1 MSETHNTRHGSR
13 ITHHASRIANPA
25 QSKVALIGLVVI
37 TAVLAGLILA
47 FGGPLAAAGIVIA
60 GVAVLVVLQNI
71 EVGFWGLIAVVCL
84 LPFATL
90 PFDIG
95 LTPTFLDLA
104 IAAVVGVWA
113 LRIVTGQQ
121 RTIITSPVTLPL
133 LIFLLIALFAFIFGL
148 SNGPL
153 TPTLLRKF
161 AELLLSL
168 FFVIVVIDY
177 CTTWERLERL
187 VKVILLAAM
196 GASIL
201 AIGLWLIPE
210 DTANTIL
217 NYLVRLGYPGGW
229 VIRYIEENPELSERA
244 IGTSVDPN
252 VLGGLLLMLGSLAG
266 PQLVAKRPLFKRWF
280 TIIIVGTI
288 FLALI
293 LTFSRSAMVGLAC
306 GLGFVAVMRY
316 RKLIPYM
323 VVGGLFLLLLP
334 FAQEYIVRFTEGV
347 QGEDLATQMRF
358 GEYKDALTLIQR
370 DPILGVGFAG
380 TPDIDTYLGVANVY
394 LTIAQTMGLVGLF
407 AFFVVIFTVF
417 GYAFLNRHIFKQNDL
432 MDPIWLGL
440 HAALVGALVAG
451 VFDHYLFNLEFHH
464 AVTAFWLF
472 VGLAVAS
479 TRLGVVADAATEE

>member
-229 VIRYIEENPELSERA
+229 VIRYIEENPEL
-244 IGTSVDPN
+244 IGTRNWYIGRPECVGRVVVD
-252 VLGGLLLMLGSLAG
+252 
-266 PQLVAKRPLFKRWF
+266 
-280 TIIIVGTI
+280 
-288 FLALI
+288 
-293 LTFSRSAMVGLAC
+293 
-306 GLGFVAVMRY
+306 
-316 RKLIPYM
+316 
-323 VVGGLFLLLLP
+323 
-334 FAQEYIVRFTEGV
+334 
-347 QGEDLATQMRF
+347 
-358 GEYKDALTLIQR
+358 
-370 DPILGVGFAG
+370 
-380 TPDIDTYLGVANVY
+380 
-394 LTIAQTMGLVGLF
+394 VGLF
-407 AFFVVIFTVF
+407 GGSAVGGETAVIQTLVHDHYRRYHISCPYFNLLAQRHGWAGVRTWLCCRHALSQIDTLHGRWWPFPFVV
-417 GYAFLNRHIFKQNDL
+417 
-432 MDPIWLGL
+432 
-440 HAALVGALVAG
+440 ALCPRIHCALYGRGARRRSGHPNALWRIQRCA
-451 VFDHYLFNLEFHH
+451 DID
-464 AVTAFWLF
+464 
-472 VGLAVAS
+472 S
-479 TRLGVVADAATEE
+479 T